1 MSEEREEYTRE
12 NYPSFGKKY
21 DSEKAIISLTS

>member
-1 MSEEREEYTRE
+1 MSEVREEYTRE

-21 DSEKAIISLTS
+21 NDEKDIISITI